1 MKSTLF
7 VLASF
12 ITCFLFAQDIPEDR
26 IIDWSQAGLHRPLN
40 YSSVLN
46 IDEFESFV
54 ESNGSYSIA
63 VNEAI
68 KSLAE
73 KGGGVLK
80 FNSKEYFFTQTIN
93 VPSNIVLSGISSR
106 ETIFKFNL
114 AGKGACISFK
124 GKVNGKALTFIKEA
138 KFQSKEIYVSG
149 DIAPNT
155 YAFVRYKDKS
165 VLESSWA
172 YNHFGQLVF
181 NTGQNNGAEQL
192 ESPLRL
198 SISNL
203 SIADVQPIKP
213 VVNSGIENFT
223 TLRSDKS
230 SQKVAN
236 VLFDYA
242 ANSFMTG
249 IESNKTNFAHVDI
262 RHSSHISIKGNYFHH
277 SFNYGSCYISGELKQ
292 YIKNAGMTDFI
303 KIKLALL

>member
-68 KSLAE
+68 KSLAA

-181 NTGQNNGAEQL
+181 NTGQIMGLNSLNRPYACQFL
-192 ESPLRL
+192 ICLLLMFNRLNPLL
-198 SISNL
+198 I
-203 SIADVQPIKP
+203 P
-213 VVNSGIENFT
+213 
-223 TLRSDKS
+223 
-230 SQKVAN
+230 
-236 VLFDYA
+236 
-242 ANSFMTG
+242 
-249 IESNKTNFAHVDI
+249 
-262 RHSSHISIKGNYFHH
+262 
-277 SFNYGSCYISGELKQ
+277 ELKTSLFSDQ
-292 YIKNAGMTDFI
+292 ISLPKRLPMFYLIMLQI
-303 KIKLALL
+303 VS